1 MRLPFTKMHGLGNDF
16 VVVDGVSRTLPAL
29 APYARFLCDRRF
41 GIGCD
46 QLLVVLPARDPTCDL
61 RMQIFNADGS
71 EVEMCGNGIRC
82 FARYVAARGL
92 TAKQEIRV
100 ETGAGVIVPRLAG
113 ERVRVDMGRPR
124 LAGPE
129 IPVASDEAVV
139 IAHPL
144 TVAGEVHRFTCVS
157 MGNPHGVCFVKRVAE
172 VDLPRLG
179 PAAEHHPFFPRRAN
193 IEFVEVVAPD
203 EVRVRVW
210 ERGAGETLACGT
222 GAAAVCVA
230 GVLEGRTER
239 DLTVHLPGG
248 DLQLA
253 WSEVDDHVT
262 MTGPTAEVFTGEID
276 LQAAPRAATR

>member
-1 MRLPFTKMHGLGNDF
+1 MRLPFTKMHGIGNDF
-16 VVVDGVSRTLPAL
+16 VVLDGVSRRLPEVASH
-29 APYARFLCDRRF
+29 ARFLCDRRF

-46 QLLVVLPARDPTCDL
+46 QLLVVLPARDSTCDL

-82 FARYVAARGL
+82 FARFVVERGL
-92 TAKQEIRV
+92 TDKEEIRV
-100 ETGAGVIVPRLAG
+100 ETGAGVIIPRLEGAL
-113 ERVRVDMGRPR
+113 VRVDMQRPR

-144 TVAGEVHRFTCVS
+144 EVAGETRRFTCVS
-157 MGNPHGVCFVKRVAE
+157 MGNPHGVCFVDAVANL
-172 VDLPRLG
+172 DIPRLG
-179 PAAEHHPFFPRRAN
+179 PAAEHHPFFPQRAN
-193 IEFVEVVAPD
+193 IELVEVVAPD

-222 GAAAVCVA
+222 GASAVCVA

-239 DLTVHLPGG
+239 DITVHLPGG

-253 WSEVDDHVT
+253 WSEDDDHVY
-262 MTGPTAEVFTGEID
+262 MTGPTAEVFSGEID
-276 LQAAPRAATR
+276 LP

>member
-16 VVVDGVSRTLPAL
+16 VVLDGVSRPLPEI
-29 APYARFLCDRRF
+29 APQARFLCDRRF

-46 QLLVVLPARDPTCDL
+46 QLLVVLPAGDSTCDL

-82 FARYVAARGL
+82 FARFVVERHL
-92 TAKQEIRV
+92 TTKEEIRV
-100 ETGAGVIVPRLAG
+100 ETGAGVIIPRLEG
-113 ERVRVDMGRPR
+113 ELVRVDMGRPR

-144 TVAGEVHRFTCVS
+144 EVAGETRLFTCVS
-157 MGNPHGVCFVKRVAE
+157 MGNPHGVCFVDQVADL
-172 VDLPRLG
+172 DLPRLG
-179 PAAEHHPFFPRRAN
+179 PATEHHPFFPQRAN
-193 IEFVEVVAPD
+193 IEFVQVDAPD

-222 GAAAVCVA
+222 GASAVCVA
-230 GVLEGRTER
+230 GVLEGCTER
-239 DLTVHLPGG
+239 NITVHLPGG

-253 WSEVDDHVT
+253 WSESDDHVY
-262 MTGPTAEVFTGEID
+262 MTGPTAEVFTGEIE
-276 LQAAPRAATR
+276 LG